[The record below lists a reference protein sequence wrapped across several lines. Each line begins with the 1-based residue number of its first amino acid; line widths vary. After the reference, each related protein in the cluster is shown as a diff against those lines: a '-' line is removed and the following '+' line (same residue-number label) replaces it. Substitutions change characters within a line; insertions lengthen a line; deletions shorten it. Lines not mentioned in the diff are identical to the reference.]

1 MIWNLKILAAA
12 ATVIVISSAG
22 TAWYAYSSGKQSGMS
37 VIQSQWDAERMAT
50 QAAQAEAIMKARQTE
65 QALQKL
71 VDQQK
76 QEHRRE
82 VNRIVSRYNTDLE
95 RLRNRP
101 QARSESPTGLPDSPT
116 AGVGCTGSG
125 LARPDAEFL
134 SWYSA
139 EAART
144 QAALDACVSA
154 YDKVRENHNAK
165 QNP

>member
-1 MIWNLKILAAA
+1 
-12 ATVIVISSAG
+12 
-22 TAWYAYSSGKQSGMS
+22 
-37 VIQSQWDAERMAT
+37 
-50 QAAQAEAIMKARQTE
+50 MKARQTE

-71 VDQQK
+71 VDQQR

-82 VNRIVSRYNTDLE
+82 VNRIVARYNADLE

-101 QARSESPTGLPDSPT
+101 EARSESPSGLPDSPT
-116 AGVGCTGSG
+116 AGVGCTGAG

-144 QAALDACVSA
+144 ATALDACVHA
-154 YDKVRENHNAK
+154 YNKVRESINAGPK
-165 QNP
+165 D